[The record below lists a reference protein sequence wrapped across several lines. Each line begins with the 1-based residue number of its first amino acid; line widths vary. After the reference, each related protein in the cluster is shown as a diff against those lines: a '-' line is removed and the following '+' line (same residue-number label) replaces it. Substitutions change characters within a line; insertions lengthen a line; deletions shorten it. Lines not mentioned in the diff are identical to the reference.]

1 MPEPTQS
8 CKKGYF
14 SPPRKMDFN
23 CTYNLVGDRTAFIWE
38 NHVICV
44 IHLTESAPSTTLHL
58 SNNSSSAFFFFLIFY
73 FQFHSTLFSHP
84 SFSLS
89 YPPFQTVP
97 ITEVRKP
104 SPPLKLKKQC
114 SSWINKE
121 VLSNTMTYFF
131 LDHNLHPSASKF
143 QLVCSETLLQSVMCA
158 VCPGYPE
165 NKKDS
170 SDEEEREKSIL
181 Y

>member
-58 SNNSSSAFFFFLIFY
+58 SNNSSSAFFFFFNFLFSVPQHSIFTPFLLSQLSALPNGTNNRGTQAQSSSKIKKNNAVHESTKKCYLILWLIF
-73 FQFHSTLFSHP
+73 FW
-84 SFSLS
+84 
-89 YPPFQTVP
+89 
-97 ITEVRKP
+97 ITIYIPVH
-104 SPPLKLKKQC
+104 L
-114 SSWINKE
+114 NF
-121 VLSNTMTYFF
+121 N
-131 LDHNLHPSASKF
+131 
-143 QLVCSETLLQSVMCA
+143 
-158 VCPGYPE
+158 
-165 NKKDS
+165 
-170 SDEEEREKSIL
+170 
-181 Y
+181 

>member
-1 MPEPTQS
+1 MIALLSSEKTMLFVWSILQ
-8 CKKGYF
+8 
-14 SPPRKMDFN
+14 N
-23 CTYNLVGDRTAFIWE
+23 QHLVQHYTL
-38 NHVICV
+38 VI
-44 IHLTESAPSTTLHL
+44 IHLLP
-58 SNNSSSAFFFFLIFY
+58 FFFLIFY